1 MSGIG
6 RHDGINRS
14 PDDACM
20 NPEIMLKPGDQV
32 CARSTGR
39 SLLVR
44 GVEGQLV
51 HCAWFDGR
59 HYREV
64 ILPLEAVRLSRG
76 TSDDRLVGV
85 Y

>member
-1 MSGIG
+1 MHG
-6 RHDGINRS
+6 
-14 PDDACM
+14 M
-20 NPEIMLKPGDQV
+20 NSETTLKPGDQV

-39 SLLVR
+39 TLLVR
-44 GVEGQLV
+44 AVHGNLV

-64 ILPLEAVRLSRG
+64 TLTLDALRVSRG